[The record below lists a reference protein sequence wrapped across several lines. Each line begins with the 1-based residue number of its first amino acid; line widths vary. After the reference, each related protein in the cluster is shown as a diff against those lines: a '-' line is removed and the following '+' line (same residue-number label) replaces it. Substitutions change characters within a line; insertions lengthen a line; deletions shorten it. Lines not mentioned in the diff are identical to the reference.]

1 MKSIRWITLTVLAL
15 AVAGFALA
23 QNADKNTAGPTR
35 NDYRLRI
42 IQPTEGAT
50 ITGNKLQVVVDTEIP
65 AERDTRQDITSM
77 PRPDVDVFIDGK
89 YQGTM
94 RDTNNVI
101 GLEGITPGPHEFVL
115 LAKNRSGEIIDREV
129 VHIVATAPPAPKPVV
144 EHPVAAPPPAPVA
157 VAPPPAPAP
166 SIEPPAPMP
175 EAQKLPP
182 TGTSDPLLAVA
193 GLVLLAGGIAV
204 RRLV

>member
-1 MKSIRWITLTVLAL
+1 MKGIRWVSLTLLAF

-23 QNADKNTAGPTR
+23 QNADKNTAGPTK

-42 IQPTEGAT
+42 VQPAEGAT
-50 ITGNKLQVVVDTEIP
+50 ITGSRLQVVVDTEIP
-65 AERDTRQDITSM
+65 AERDTRRDVTSM
-77 PRPDVDVFIDGK
+77 PRPDVDIFLDGK
-89 YQGTM
+89 FQGTM
-94 RDTNNVI
+94 RDESNVI
-101 GLEGITPGPHEFVL
+101 GLEGITPGPHEIVF

-129 VHIVATAPPAPKPVV
+129 VHIATTAPPAPKPVV
-144 EHPVAAPPPAPVA
+144 EQPVAAPPPAPAYVA
-157 VAPPPAPAP
+157 PAPAP
-166 SIEPPAPMP
+166 PIEPPAPMP
-175 EAQKLPP
+175 EEQKLPP